1 MNNFDY
7 EVLQKK
13 RIAAGARH
21 RKCGSKSKFCSLP
34 SDNMTAA
41 EWKRRNGK
49 VKTYNLMAPMDW
61 DEFKSMPH
69 DLQQKYLDTLQT
81 RFNVSV
87 NRISKD
93 LFGLCPDALRR
104 HIDRKGLKHISMP
117 GRGGNVPNWY
127 VWLNDAD
134 PFEEKCD
141 EEIEETVEKCEEEPV
156 EETPLLRYHDIV
168 AAHEAL
174 MERAN
179 EPVEAPDFSPI
190 VEAAHRLGTMLYE
203 PDENDAEAEF
213 CISNLQTTF
222 TGEFDPVKFMEMLS
236 KLPIPKKHVTIRVD
250 IEVG

>member
-34 SDNMTAA
+34 SDNLTAA

-61 DEFKSMPH
+61 AEFKSMPH
-69 DLQQKYLDTLQT
+69 DLQQQYLDTLQT

-87 NRISKD
+87 NRISQD

-117 GRGGNVPNWY
+117 GRGGNVPDWY

-134 PFEEKCD
+134 PFEEKCE
-141 EEIEETVEKCEEEPV
+141 EEIEETVEKCEEETENPV
-156 EETPLLRYHDIV
+156 LREHDLFFLGRPAPV
-168 AAHEAL
+168 VLPEV
-174 MERAN
+174 ED
-179 EPVEAPDFSPI
+179 EPVNTD
-190 VEAAHRLGTMLYE
+190 
-203 PDENDAEAEF
+203 F

>member
-61 DEFKSMPH
+61 AEFKSMPH
-69 DLQQKYLDTLQT
+69 DLQQKYIDTLQT

-87 NRISKD
+87 NRISQD
-93 LFGLCPDALRR
+93 LFGMCPDALRR
-104 HIDRKGLKHISMP
+104 HLDRKGLKHISMP
-117 GRGGNVPNWY
+117 GRGGNVPDWY
-127 VWLNDAD
+127 VWLNDDD
-134 PFEEKCD
+134 PFEEKCE
-141 EEIEETVEKCEEEPV
+141 EEIEETVEKCEEA
-156 EETPLLRYHDIV
+156 PLLREHDLVDAGRFLLDDGPLNAIEPDPLFMF
-168 AAHEAL
+168 ASKI
-174 MERAN
+174 
-179 EPVEAPDFSPI
+179 EPVNTD
-190 VEAAHRLGTMLYE
+190 
-203 PDENDAEAEF
+203 F

-250 IEVG
+250 IEVN

>member
-61 DEFKSMPH
+61 AEFKSMPH
-69 DLQQKYLDTLQT
+69 DLQQQYLDTLQT

-87 NRISKD
+87 NRISQD

-117 GRGGNVPNWY
+117 GRGGNVPDWY

-134 PFEEKCD
+134 PFPFEEKCV
-141 EEIEETVEKCEEEPV
+141 EEIEETVEKCEEEP
-156 EETPLLRYHDIV
+156 ETPVLREHDLFLFGRPAPV
-168 AAHEAL
+168 VLPEP
-174 MERAN
+174 EVED
-179 EPVEAPDFSPI
+179 EPVD
-190 VEAAHRLGTMLYE
+190 
-203 PDENDAEAEF
+203 NEF

-250 IEVG
+250 IEVN

>member
-61 DEFKSMPH
+61 AEFKSMPH
-69 DLQQKYLDTLQT
+69 DLQQQYIDTLQT

-93 LFGLCPDALRR
+93 LFGLCPGALRR
-104 HIDRKGLKHISMP
+104 HIDRNGLKHISMP

-134 PFEEKCD
+134 PFEEKCE
-141 EEIEETVEKCEEEPV
+141 EEIEETVEKCEEETESPV
-156 EETPLLRYHDIV
+156 LREHDLFLLGRPAPVVLPEVED
-168 AAHEAL
+168 
-174 MERAN
+174 
-179 EPVEAPDFSPI
+179 EPVNTD
-190 VEAAHRLGTMLYE
+190 
-203 PDENDAEAEF
+203 F

>member
-61 DEFKSMPH
+61 AEFKSMPH
-69 DLQQKYLDTLQT
+69 DLQQQYIDTLQS

-87 NRISKD
+87 NRISQD

-134 PFEEKCD
+134 PFEEKCE
-141 EEIEETVEKCEEEPV
+141 EEIEETVEKCEEET
-156 EETPLLRYHDIV
+156 ETPVLREHDLFLLGRPAPVVLPDPEV
-168 AAHEAL
+168 GD
-174 MERAN
+174 
-179 EPVEAPDFSPI
+179 EPVD
-190 VEAAHRLGTMLYE
+190 T
-203 PDENDAEAEF
+203 EF

>member
-21 RKCGSKSKFCSLP
+21 RKCGSKSKFCALP

-49 VKTYNLMAPMDW
+49 VKTYNLMAPMAWSD
-61 DEFKSMPH
+61 FKAMPL
-69 DLQQKYLDTLQT
+69 DLQQQYIDTLQT

-87 NRISKD
+87 NRISQD

-104 HIDRKGLKHISMP
+104 HIDRKGLKYTAMQGGISTDIHWS
-117 GRGGNVPNWY
+117 R
-127 VWLNDAD
+127 WLNNAD
-134 PFEEKCD
+134 PFEEKC
-141 EEIEETVEKCEEEPV
+141 EEETEETVDNCEEETPV
-156 EETPLLRYHDIV
+156 LREHDLLLLGRPAPVVLPEVED
-168 AAHEAL
+168 
-174 MERAN
+174 
-179 EPVEAPDFSPI
+179 EPVDSDFC
-190 VEAAHRLGTMLYE
+190 V
-203 PDENDAEAEF
+203 
-213 CISNLQTTF
+213 SNLQTTF
-222 TGEFDPVKFMEMLS
+222 TGEFDPVKFVEMLS

>member
-61 DEFKSMPH
+61 GEFKSMPH
-69 DLQQKYLDTLQT
+69 DLQQQYIDTLQS

-87 NRISKD
+87 NRISQD

-104 HIDRKGLKHISMP
+104 HIERKGLKHVSMP

-134 PFEEKCD
+134 PFEEKC
-141 EEIEETVEKCEEEPV
+141 EEETEETVEKCEEET
-156 EETPLLRYHDIV
+156 ETPVLREHDLFVLGRPAPVILPEPEV
-168 AAHEAL
+168 ED
-174 MERAN
+174 
-179 EPVEAPDFSPI
+179 EPVNTD
-190 VEAAHRLGTMLYE
+190 
-203 PDENDAEAEF
+203 F

-236 KLPIPKKHVTIRVD
+236 KLPIPKKNVTIRVD
-250 IEVG
+250 IEVN

>member
-69 DLQQKYLDTLQT
+69 DLQQQYLDTLQT

-104 HIDRKGLKHISMP
+104 HIDRKGLKHVSMP

-134 PFEEKCD
+134 PFEEKCE
-141 EEIEETVEKCEEEPV
+141 EEIEETVEKCEEETESPV
-156 EETPLLRYHDIV
+156 LREHDLLLLGRPAPVVLPEVED
-168 AAHEAL
+168 
-174 MERAN
+174 
-179 EPVEAPDFSPI
+179 EPVNTD
-190 VEAAHRLGTMLYE
+190 
-203 PDENDAEAEF
+203 F

-222 TGEFDPVKFMEMLS
+222 TGEFDPVKFMEMIS